1 MHEDASQIKLHL
13 ETYVDIS
20 SVDSGRPPQGESS
33 IGNLVETRSLGMSK
47 FLVLHGLF
55 EARGFLPEETFPSRE
70 VGTLEQSML

>member
-1 MHEDASQIKLHL
+1 MHEDTSQIKLHL
-13 ETYVDIS
+13 ETNVDIS

-33 IGNLVETRSLGMSK
+33 IGYLVETRSLGMSK

-55 EARGFLPEETFPSRE
+55 EARGFLPVESFPSRE